1 MWEDDILD
9 CTWSSDCPVVSPS
22 GETDETYLNGWT
34 NNAEMYV
41 VKKYYFPEHIKDFL
55 STLA

>member
-1 MWEDDILD
+1 MTFLIVPAKL
-9 CTWSSDCPVVSPS
+9 CPVVSPS